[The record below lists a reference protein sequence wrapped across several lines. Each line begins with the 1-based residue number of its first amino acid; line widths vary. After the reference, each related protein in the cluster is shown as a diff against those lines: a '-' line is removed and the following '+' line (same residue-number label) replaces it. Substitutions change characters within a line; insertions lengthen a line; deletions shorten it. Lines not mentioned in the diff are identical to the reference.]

1 MVYGKPALGSRM
13 ILLSALP
20 MVGMRGVNLDKAQQ
34 EEAAYVVSPSWWE
47 SKFYRGAQLHKT
59 AQ

>member
-34 EEAAYVVSPSWWE
+34 EEAAYVVSPSWWVGE
-47 SKFYRGAQLHKT
+47 
-59 AQ
+59 